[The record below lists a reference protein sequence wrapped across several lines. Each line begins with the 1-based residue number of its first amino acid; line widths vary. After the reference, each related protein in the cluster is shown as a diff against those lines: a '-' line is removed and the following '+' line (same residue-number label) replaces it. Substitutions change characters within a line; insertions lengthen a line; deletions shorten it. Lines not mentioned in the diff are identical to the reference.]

1 MTSVY
6 DPERIDIPSA
16 TQDTDGYVRA
26 LLEVAGE
33 REPCTVLGTT
43 PARARLL
50 LQDLP
55 DGLLDAPPAP
65 DEWSAATVVGHLY
78 DVDIVYGFRWRLVLT
93 EDHPDY
99 PGYDEKSWAGLPRLP
114 FWQLF
119 NAWEG
124 LRAANVALLRAL
136 PAEAGQRTGR
146 HGEQG
151 AETLRT
157 MIRKVVG
164 HDLAHL
170 NQLYRTVRA
179 VRVAAG
185 HDVTA
190 LDEVYR
196 LRVRG

>member
-1 MTSVY
+1 DLVSRPGSWQCRTRCPSAVAELPGPAHHRRSERMTSVY

-119 NAWEG
+119 NA
-124 LRAANVALLRAL
+124 
-136 PAEAGQRTGR
+136 
-146 HGEQG
+146 
-151 AETLRT
+151 
-157 MIRKVVG
+157 
-164 HDLAHL
+164 
-170 NQLYRTVRA
+170 
-179 VRVAAG
+179 
-185 HDVTA
+185 
-190 LDEVYR
+190 
-196 LRVRG
+196 